1 MYKFKIT
8 IYTNLIIIITRH
20 LNLNYIHTSN
30 YTSMIILFVDHSRDV
45 LEELDR
51 VIRLDAR
58 VLRIDDGL
66 DVLNLGNF

>member
-1 MYKFKIT
+1 M
-8 IYTNLIIIITRH
+8 
-20 LNLNYIHTSN
+20 
-30 YTSMIILFVDHSRDV
+30 SMIILFVDHSRDV

-51 VIRLDAR
+51 VIRLDAS